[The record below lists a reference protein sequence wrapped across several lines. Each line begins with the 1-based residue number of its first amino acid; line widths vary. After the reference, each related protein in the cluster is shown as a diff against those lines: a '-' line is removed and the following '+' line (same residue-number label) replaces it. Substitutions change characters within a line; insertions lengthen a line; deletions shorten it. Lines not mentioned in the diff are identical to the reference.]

1 MLKMK
6 KKSIMIAQLALV
18 LLNMVSVMQVLQQ
31 QPMLSQELVLN
42 QVVGMD
48 DGCSGYPNIDR
59 RTAEVEL
66 LDGACDLFVVVVG
79 SSIFVPP
86 NLFLTVY
93 TPLYPILPDIVKTLP
108 IEILSYNSLLIPPI
122 LS

>member
-1 MLKMK
+1 MTV
-6 KKSIMIAQLALV
+6 IVA
-18 LLNMVSVMQVLQQ
+18 
-31 QPMLSQELVLN
+31 
-42 QVVGMD
+42 
-48 DGCSGYPNIDR
+48 
-59 RTAEVEL
+59 
-66 LDGACDLFVVVVG
+66 FVVAVAEKVAAVS

-93 TPLYPILPDIVKTLP
+93 TPSYPPILPDIVKTSP